1 MMTCQD
7 GDCGPMIRTSDMTDT
22 PRGVDGCREKIMIA
36 FHGDAQ
42 LKRDLPMEVADHRLH
57 DQIIKGTYGQGSN
70 GDWKGCAVA
79 CSIHSLNRKNGRKR
93 YDTSDHSAF
102 EPLAGVPRQLAHL
115 QDYIFERLPEPKH
128 IDWPERFWA
137 AIQPGADLSLVAP
150 RFVHWL
156 LSDLLPKV
164 KNKQTRESFDI
175 VIGLYRR
182 WIDADKPSET
192 EWSEAY
198 RIAGSDGPPAG
209 YAADAARDA
218 ARYAAR
224 YAAAD
229 DACYAACYAAAVEA
243 QADKL
248 IELLQGAPLGTAN
261 ANHEANS

>member
-42 LKRDLPMEVADHRLH
+42 LKRDLLMEVADHRLH

-229 DACYAACYAAAVEA
+229 DACYAARYAAAVEA